1 MGKKGGLIVNKNDY
15 KKESSNNPTSA
26 TKNTN
31 EEGASGTPFAANS
44 TVVAGSNLKSFE
56 HLLESLIQ
64 TQNQCRDEQA
74 QNFAQLQV
82 STLKFG

>member
-1 MGKKGGLIVNKNDY
+1 MGRKGVLNKKDY
-15 KKESSNNPTSA
+15 KKESNNNQTSPE
-26 TKNTN
+26 KNTN
-31 EEGASGTPFAANS
+31 GESALGLGTPFAANS
-44 TVVAGSNLKSFE
+44 AAVVGSNLKSFE